1 MKNLS
6 LKDLINKGN
15 KKKIFTPS
23 PSFPMENILGLSSNF
38 TRNDLEYKKQE
49 KRVLNKLKK
58 ISEQKKIVCMQG
70 SGSFALEV
78 GCLNFLRGKILV
90 ISTGYYSD
98 RIFELC
104 KFAKQKFGY
113 IKEIK
118 KIKFSKIH
126 EISRK
131 YDWICACYTETS
143 KGFKIPL
150 DELKLLSKKTKS
162 KIFLD
167 STASIGI
174 EKNHKLADV
183 VTFSSCKSL
192 FGLTGACFISYS
204 TEPKNKISSFML
216 NINSHINKK
225 MTGPNS
231 TIQSLD
237 FVLKKYSKFKK
248 SVLINKELFQ
258 KQFKKYIVYPKKYQ
272 PMICTLINKKIK
284 QSKNLI
290 IYKPRISNK
299 GTLVFHLG
307 EGHLEKNF
315 GNIIKY
321 IKIK

>member
-183 VTFSSCKSL
+183 VTLVHVNLFLDLLVLVSFLTALNPKTKSL
-192 FGLTGACFISYS
+192 LLC
-204 TEPKNKISSFML
+204 
-216 NINSHINKK
+216 
-225 MTGPNS
+225 
-231 TIQSLD
+231 
-237 FVLKKYSKFKK
+237 
-248 SVLINKELFQ
+248 
-258 KQFKKYIVYPKKYQ
+258 
-272 PMICTLINKKIK
+272 
-284 QSKNLI
+284 
-290 IYKPRISNK
+290 
-299 GTLVFHLG
+299 
-307 EGHLEKNF
+307 
-315 GNIIKY
+315 
-321 IKIK
+321 